1 MTEYAR
7 PLWLGGGI
15 SYEALEVI
23 EETLRGKACT
33 IDPANP
39 AKMEL
44 MNVANACRAEIQRK
58 PTQRPVCDLI

>member
-15 SYEALEVI
+15 SYEALEMV
-23 EETLRGKACT
+23 EQAVLYAAGNQREPNLRT
-33 IDPANP
+33 
-39 AKMEL
+39 EL

-58 PTQRPVCDLI
+58 PVQRPVCDLI